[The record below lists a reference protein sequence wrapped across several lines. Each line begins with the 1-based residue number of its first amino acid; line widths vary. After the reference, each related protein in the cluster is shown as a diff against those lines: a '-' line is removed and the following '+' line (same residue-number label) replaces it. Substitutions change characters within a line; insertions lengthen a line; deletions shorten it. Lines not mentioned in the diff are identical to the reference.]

1 MPPAV
6 VAVHSPCLLSWS
18 VLSSIVLFIEDESI
32 TKRYIMV
39 FAIGLTWRTNIHGLI
54 NFYKSFSEYKIKYY
68 NL

>member
-1 MPPAV
+1 MPPVV

-32 TKRYIMV
+32 TKRYIIV
-39 FAIGLTWRTNIHGLI
+39 FAIVLMWRTNIHGLI